1 MKKNILTIVIM
12 AATVVNLILTI
23 IMVFSIVPAAN
34 KTNRL
39 ADKVAEVIDM
49 ELEQE
54 DAENYSF
61 EDLMPYEVE
70 FENKQTINLKKDEG
84 DKEAHYVV
92 IDGFTVSL
100 YKEADDY
107 DKIYESVQTSP
118 VYVTDCVKSA
128 IAEQTINTLNEESIK
143 ASALAKIQEFYN
155 SKCIVRMDLNGYM
168 YQ

>member
-49 ELEQE
+49 ELEQDQAE
-54 DAENYSF
+54 DYSF
-61 EDLMPYEVE
+61 ENLTPYAVD
-70 FENKQTINLKKDEG
+70 FDNKQTINLTREDG

-92 IDGFTVSL
+92 LDGFSISL
-100 YKEADDY
+100 NKEADDY
-107 DKIYESVQTSP
+107 DKIYEAVQASP
-118 VYVTDCVKSA
+118 VYVTGCVKSA
-128 IAEQTINTLNEESIK
+128 VSEQTISTLNEEAIK
-143 ASALAKIQEFYN
+143 ASALAKIQDFYK
-155 SKCIVRMDLNGYM
+155 SKCIVRVDLNGYM